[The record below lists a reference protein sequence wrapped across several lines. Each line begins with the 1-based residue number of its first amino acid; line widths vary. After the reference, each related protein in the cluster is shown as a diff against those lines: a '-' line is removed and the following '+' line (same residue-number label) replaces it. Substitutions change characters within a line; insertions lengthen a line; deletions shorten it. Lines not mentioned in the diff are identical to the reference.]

1 MLRSKL
7 SVAHRDA
14 RRRAGRGL
22 RCALAVVCFALA
34 ARAMAA
40 QQMTVLF
47 GTHVAGPGK
56 GFSVSSFDAK
66 TGALGKPEFVIEAE
80 APAYFILADDDR
92 RLYTCNSTGFV
103 SAYAVADGGRS
114 LTLLSKVTSGGGDPS
129 YISLDK
135 SGRYVFVANYDGGNI
150 AAWALKADGSIGA
163 RTAFVQFTGSG
174 VNPQRQT
181 HAYAHSIVVG
191 PHQPLR
197 AHRRPWHQPSLRP
210 TGST

>member
-114 LTLLSKVTSGGGDPS
+114 LTLLSKVPSGGGDPS

-181 HAYAHSIVVG
+181 HAYAHSIVVA
-191 PHQPLR
+191 PPTASCSPATLAWTR
-197 AHRRPWHQPSLRP
+197 STS